1 MAEEGEAVA
10 GPSKVQEEL
19 PFVDS
24 DEVESVVPSLLSD
37 GESVALEVDE
47 DEDPLEF
54 NLVVFDEEA
63 LVECYMPPN
72 EAGCAAS
79 VAINMGWVCT
89 CLENGS

>member
-63 LVECYMPPN
+63 LVECYMPHN